1 MRLIAALL
9 LAAIVTITLP
19 DGSAYNIELV
29 SSNGSVWVYAIDRV
43 AGKDLSHWVLDLGL
57 CNVAVVSTDPPSSFG
72 VDPTTGATGY
82 KFEPIVNQT
91 ALYTITLDGEY
102 PTGTVTATMKAG
114 PLGNFASGLVA
125 GPDCG
130 EVAAP
135 TVTPTATATGTATPT
150 ATATRLPTITATA
163 TITGDVP
170 QVPTVD
176 PTVLTPASTATET
189 ATPTTMPTATDVATP
204 TVTPTTTN
212 AVTGEGGS
220 NEPMRWRMWI
230 PWGGKE

>member
-1 MRLIAALL
+1 MRIITVLL
-9 LAAIVTITLP
+9 LATLITLP

-29 SSNGSVWVYAIDRV
+29 SSNGVTWVYAIDRV
-43 AGKDLSHWVLDLGL
+43 AGKDLSHWVLDLSL
-57 CNVAVVSTDPPSSFG
+57 CNTNVVSTDPSSSFG
-72 VDPTTGATGY
+72 TDPTTGATGY
-82 KFEPIVNQT
+82 KFEPIVEQT

-135 TVTPTATATGTATPT
+135 TVT
-150 ATATRLPTITATA
+150 ATA

-170 QVPTVD
+170 LLPTVD
-176 PTVLTPASTATET
+176 PTVLTPAPTGT
-189 ATPTTMPTATDVATP
+189 ATPTPTATP
-204 TVTPTTTN
+204 TVTPTATDH
-212 AVTGEGGS
+212 VTGEGGGS
-220 NEPMRWRMWI
+220 EPIRWWQWI
-230 PWGGKE
+230 PWAVAA